1 MQYPQLIL
9 RQGSEHTVRNGH
21 PWIFS
26 GSVAHKPDTKS
37 GTIVDVMD
45 NKKQFVC
52 RGTYNARAMIRVRA
66 LTRNPEEIIDE
77 NFISERLQ
85 KALNFRTRSKLY
97 DCTNAVRLVHGEADG
112 LPGLIVDDYDGFLVV
127 QFHTLGMEN
136 LKEMVLNA
144 LEAVL
149 NPKGIYERS
158 DVGTRRAEGLK
169 TRPTGKLRG
178 MNPPDFVEIVEHHVN
193 LSVDIYHGQKT
204 GYFIDQRANRF
215 QLQKL
220 AAQADV
226 LNLFSYSSA
235 FSAHALKGGAKST
248 IDVDIS
254 VRSPYAAKIN
264 IEKNRGDCFQTHHVV
279 ADAFNFIETLSRKG
293 PRYDVVVVDP
303 PSIVR
308 KRDKNGI
315 KKALGIYT
323 KLNRNALRTTQTGGI
338 IMTSS
343 CSTPVT
349 NEDFFNTISR
359 AAAGAKVDL
368 RILAVTSHCPDHPIN
383 PFFPDGRYLKS
394 ITAEVLR

>member
-1 MQYPQLIL
+1 VQYPQLIL

-26 GSVAHKPDTKS
+26 GSVARKPAPNT
-37 GTIVDVMD
+37 GTIVDVLD
-45 NKKQFVC
+45 SKKHFIC
-52 RGTYNARAMIRVRA
+52 RGTYNPRAMIRVRA
-66 LTRNPEEIIDE
+66 LTRHPDEEIDE
-77 NFISERLQ
+77 NFITKRLQ
-85 KALNFRTRSKLY
+85 KALYSRKKSNLY
-97 DCTNAVRLVHGEADG
+97 EYTNAVRLIHGEADG

-127 QFHTLGMEN
+127 QFHTLGMES
-136 LKEMVLNA
+136 LKEIVLNA
-144 LEAVL
+144 LEVVFK
-149 NPKGIYERS
+149 PKGIFERS

-169 TRPTGKLRG
+169 TRPTGTLRG
-178 MNPPDFVEIVEHHVN
+178 ANPPEFVDIVEHGVN
-193 LSVDIYHGQKT
+193 LSVDIYRGQKT

-220 AAQADV
+220 AAQAEV

-248 IDVDIS
+248 TDVDIS

-264 IEKNRGDCFQTHHVV
+264 IEKNRGDCLQTHQIV
-279 ADAFNFIETLSRKG
+279 ADAFNFIEILSRKSR
-293 PRYDVVVVDP
+293 RYDVVVVDP

-308 KRDKNGI
+308 KRNKDSI
-315 KKALGIYT
+315 KKALGVYT
-323 KLNRNALRTTQTGGI
+323 KLNRNALRTIQSGGLI
-338 IMTSS
+338 ITSS

-349 NEDFFNTISR
+349 NEDFFNILSR
-359 AAAGAKVDL
+359 AANGAKVDL
-368 RILAVTSHCPDHPIN
+368 RILAITSHCPDHPIN